1 MINPA
6 VCSLV
11 PHFKDVHYNGIA
23 GGLEKGIMGSI
34 MHKMAFT

>member
-23 GGLEKGIMGSI
+23 GGLEKRHHGQYY
-34 MHKMAFT
+34 A